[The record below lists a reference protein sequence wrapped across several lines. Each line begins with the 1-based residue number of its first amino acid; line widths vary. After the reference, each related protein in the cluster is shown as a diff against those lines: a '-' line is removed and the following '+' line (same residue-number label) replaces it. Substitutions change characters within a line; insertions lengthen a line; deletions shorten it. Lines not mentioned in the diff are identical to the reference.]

1 MKIAIATIG
10 AVDPGVL
17 ADAGRFIQ
25 QRFGAE
31 VQPATPL
38 AIPHGA
44 FDARRNQFSSV
55 AFMLALA
62 RRLPDDADRLLGLTE
77 CDLFIPMLTFVF
89 GQAQLRGRIALVSLA
104 RLRQEFYGVAPD
116 PDLLEGRLRKEIGH
130 ELGHSFGLI
139 HCPDRECVMS
149 LATSIQEVDRKTAG
163 FCHSCGRLLS
173 VGQTIVL
180 GGLPGCEAA
189 ADQEFKGET

>member
-1 MKIAIATIG
+1 VKIAMVAIG
-10 AVDPGVL
+10 AVDHGVL

-25 QRFGAE
+25 ERFGCEA
-31 VQPATPL
+31 QS
-38 AIPHGA
+38 AIPIAIPAGS

-62 RRLPDDADRLLGLTE
+62 RRVPQDADRLIGLTE

-89 GQAQLRGRIALVSLA
+89 GQAQLRGRIALVSVA
-104 RLRQEFYGVAPD
+104 RLRQEFYGFTPD
-116 PDLLEGRLRKEIGH
+116 RDLLEGRLEKEIGH

-163 FCHSCGRLLS
+163 FCHSCGRLL
-173 VGQTIVL
+173 QQDL
-180 GGLPGCEAA
+180 
-189 ADQEFKGET
+189 KGENNESEMADSRRR

>member
-1 MKIAIATIG
+1 MVAIGMVDAAVLAAAGQCIQERFGSEAVCRAPIAIP
-10 AVDPGVL
+10 D
-17 ADAGRFIQ
+17 
-25 QRFGAE
+25 
-31 VQPATPL
+31 
-38 AIPHGA
+38 GA

-62 RRLPDDADRLLGLTE
+62 QIVPGDADRLLGLTE

-89 GQAQLRGRIALVSLA
+89 GQAQLRGRLALVSLA

-116 PDLLEGRLRKEIGH
+116 PDLLQGRLEKEIAH

-149 LATSIQEVDRKTAG
+149 LATSIQEVDRKQAG
-163 FCHSCGRLLS
+163 FCHSCGRLAKQDFVEEFEGEKHES
-173 VGQTIVL
+173 
-180 GGLPGCEAA
+180 EM
-189 ADQEFKGET
+189 ADSRRR

>member
-1 MKIAIATIG
+1 MAPIGMVDAGVLRDAGQFIREHFGGEAVCRAPIAIPEG
-10 AVDPGVL
+10 AYDS
-17 ADAGRFIQ
+17 
-25 QRFGAE
+25 
-31 VQPATPL
+31 
-38 AIPHGA
+38 
-44 FDARRNQFSSV
+44 RRKQFSSV

-62 RRLPDDADRLLGLTE
+62 RAVPGDEDRLVGLTE

-116 PDLLEGRLRKEIGH
+116 PDLLEGRLEKEISH

-149 LATSIQEVDRKTAG
+149 LAISIQEVDRKKAE
-163 FCHSCGRLLS
+163 FCHSCGRLVALETPA
-173 VGQTIVL
+173 Q
-180 GGLPGCEAA
+180 EAPEPVREIQGREA
-189 ADQEFKGET
+189 